1 MEGEAV
7 ALVKRKGQAIVE
19 FAVVLPVLILI
30 VLGIAVL
37 GKMFFDYL
45 TVQNAAREG
54 ARAAAVGKTDAEI
67 VQIVRD
73 RAKLLNVNNLRVKI
87 TPPEDERTAGEPVT
101 VEVWYEHYHIP
112 IFGLIANPRTLYGR
126 ATMRVEVAPEE

>member
-1 MEGEAV
+1 
-7 ALVKRKGQAIVE
+7 LVRRKGEAIVE
-19 FAVVLPVLILI
+19 FAVVLPLLILVI
-30 VLGIAVL
+30 LGIAVV

-54 ARAAAVGKTDAEI
+54 ARAAAVGKRDAE
-67 VQIVRD
+67 VEQIVKE
-73 RAKLLNVNNLRVKI
+73 RARLLNPDNLRVKVE
-87 TPPEDERTAGEPVT
+87 PPEGERVAGQPVT

-126 ATMRVEVAPEE
+126 ATMRVEVAPGS

>member
-1 MEGEAV
+1 M
-7 ALVKRKGQAIVE
+7 ALVRRRGEAIVE

-30 VLGIAVL
+30 VLGIVVL

-54 ARAAAVGKTDAEI
+54 ARAAAVGKSDDE
-67 VQIVRD
+67 VVEVVRD
-73 RAKLLNVNNLRVKI
+73 RARLLNIHNLRVEI
-87 TPPEDERTAGEPVT
+87 TPPEDERTVGDPVT

-126 ATMRVEVAPEE
+126 ATMRVEVAPKK